1 VIAHNVIQLS
11 PEWWALKR
19 AVPSASSFDRILTP
33 AKGEKSEQQI
43 PYICE
48 LVGEILGDDYPP
60 VMSEKPLNP
69 TRPMDNGILQEPL
82 ARAWYA
88 VETGLDVRQ
97 TGVCFTDDGRLCCSP
112 DGVVAAPES
121 HDPRT
126 GAWKAGGVV
135 GCVELKCPLAK
146 THAAYLLK
154 GGLPREYKCQV
165 HGQLVVTGAKWVD
178 FMSYHEKMPPL
189 LVRVTPDEFT
199 EKLRAELARFVA
211 LYEEVLEQLG
221 IPKPWGEK
229 RG

>member
-1 VIAHNVIQLS
+1 MIAHNVVQLS

-19 AVPSASSFDRILTP
+19 AIPSASNFDRILTP

-48 LVGEILGDDYPP
+48 LVGEILEYHPE
-60 VMSEKPLNP
+60 VMSENPLNP
-69 TRPMDNGILQEPL
+69 TRPRDNGILREPE
-82 ARAWYA
+82 ARHWYA

-112 DGVVAAPES
+112 DGVIAVPES

-126 GAWKAGGVV
+126 GAWQAGQVT
-135 GCVELKCPLAK
+135 GCLELKNPLAK
-146 THAAYLLK
+146 TQAAYLVK

-178 FMSYHEKMPPL
+178 FFSYCPPLKPL
-189 LVRVTPDEFT
+189 LVRVHPDEFT
-199 EKLRAELARFVA
+199 EKLRAELAKFVA
-211 LYEEVLEQLG
+211 LYEEILEELG
-221 IPKPWGEK
+221 VPKPWEAK
-229 RG
+229 P